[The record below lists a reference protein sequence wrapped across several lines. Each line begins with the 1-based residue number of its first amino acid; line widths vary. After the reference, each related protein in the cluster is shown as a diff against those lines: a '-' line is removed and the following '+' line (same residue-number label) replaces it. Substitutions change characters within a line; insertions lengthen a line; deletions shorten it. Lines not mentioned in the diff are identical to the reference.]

1 MILDT
6 RSLILALIGCVFVAL
21 LWMLI
26 RKRKRANPRARFRNA
41 SKAFLGDFLI
51 PDGEGGEIHI
61 ENALLCTRGIVIV
74 NIKDVAGNVFG
85 SDTMQEWAVI
95 TDEQRYTFGNP
106 QDGLYDRTAAVKRLV
121 PDVPVMGYIAFT
133 DTAEFSK
140 GFPKHVIGLSE
151 LLEQLES
158 EHAQQSAAPD
168 AFWPAWENL
177 AAEATVVQVEELGEA
192 DGSGRT

>member
-1 MILDT
+1 MILDP

-26 RKRKRANPRARFRNA
+26 RKRKRADPRARFRNA
-41 SKAFLGDFLI
+41 STAFLGDFLI

-95 TDEQRYTFGNP
+95 TGKQRYTFGNP

-121 PDVPVMGYIAFT
+121 PDVPVIGYIAFT
-133 DTAEFSK
+133 DQAEFSK
-140 GFPKHVIGLSE
+140 GFPRHVIGLRE

-158 EHAQQSAAPD
+158 EHAQQSVAPD
-168 AFWPAWENL
+168 AFWPAWEKL

-192 DGSGRT
+192 NGSGRA

>member
-1 MILDT
+1 
-6 RSLILALIGCVFVAL
+6 
-21 LWMLI
+21 
-26 RKRKRANPRARFRNA
+26 
-41 SKAFLGDFLI
+41 
-51 PDGEGGEIHI
+51 
-61 ENALLCTRGIVIV
+61 
-74 NIKDVAGNVFG
+74 
-85 SDTMQEWAVI
+85 MQEWAVI
-95 TDEQRYTFGNP
+95 TGEQRYTFGNP

-133 DTAEFSK
+133 DKAEFSK
-140 GFPKHVIGLSE
+140 GLPKHVVGLSE

-177 AAEATVVQVEELGEA
+177 TAEATVVQVEELGEA